1 MNEDVFN
8 MSTRKFLKRVGVTAQ
23 RSIDVAI
30 RESLSTGRLKGN
42 EKLPVKVTLTLGRI
56 DLNVV
61 VDGDIE
67 LE

>member
-42 EKLPVKVTLTLGRI
+42 EKLPVKIALTLGRI

-61 VDGDIE
+61 VDGEIE

>member
-42 EKLPVKVTLTLGRI
+42 EKLPVTITLTLGRI

-61 VDGDIE
+61 VDGEIE